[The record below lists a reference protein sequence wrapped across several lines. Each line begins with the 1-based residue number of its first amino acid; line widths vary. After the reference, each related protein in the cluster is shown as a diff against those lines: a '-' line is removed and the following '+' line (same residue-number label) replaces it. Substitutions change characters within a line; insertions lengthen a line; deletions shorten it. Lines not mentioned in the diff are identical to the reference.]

1 MSRIARILVLLTLVL
16 SPGAQGFVYDSAS
29 MSGRVSYITLRLAAD
44 GSFSSVAVTPDAGDP
59 SAWTAPN
66 FPSTHL
72 CRAPGETTEPPDC
85 RSYAVFI
92 PAGYDGKTALPL
104 HLSLHGNGGFAEAQ
118 IGDIPKNDGSGNV
131 AADNSGLE
139 GRYNQLAEQHQFL
152 VAYPNG
158 VPNGGNTVN
167 GRMWNDCR
175 IGQPESTADDVRF
188 ITALLDDLER
198 SLSVDRTRIYA
209 HGYSNGA
216 MMVLRLYAELGE
228 RFTAFATNAGN
239 QPQDDVSECAEPQAR
254 KPIFLIYG
262 DLDVVVPYYGVGVRN
277 TMRSADATIEY
288 WTRLL
293 GTETPTLDDLNWM
306 QNWTPVANRSSSDGA
321 PDSRG
326 YVRTYGNGADG
337 TQGVGPT
344 RVMVK
349 KIFQGGH
356 SLSGLTPI
364 TDPVTAATLAP
375 KNLDIQ
381 VADELYDFFSAHQ
394 MQAEPAAQP
403 KSGRFG
409 AALGMLGL
417 TVLMGAVGAR
427 IHTLWRARS

>member
-1 MSRIARILVLLTLVL
+1 MSRIACTFVLLTLAL
-16 SPGAQGFVYDSAS
+16 SPGAQGFVYDTAS

-44 GSFSSVAVTPDAGDP
+44 GSFSSVAVTPDADDP
-59 SAWTAPN
+59 AAWTAPD

-85 RSYAVFI
+85 RSYAVYI
-92 PAGYDGKTALPL
+92 PRGYDGKTPLPL

-118 IGDIPKNDGSGNV
+118 IGNIPKNDGSGNV

-198 SLSVDRTRIYA
+198 SLSVDRTRVYA

-239 QPQDDVSECAEPQAR
+239 QPRDDMTECAEPRAR
-254 KPIFLIYG
+254 KPLLLIYG
-262 DLDVVVPYYGVGVRN
+262 DLDAVVPYYGVGVRN

-288 WTRLL
+288 WTSLL
-293 GTETPTLDDLNWM
+293 GTEAPTPDDLNWTL
-306 QNWTPVANRSSSDGA
+306 NWPPVPNRSSTDGA

-326 YVRTYGNGADG
+326 YLRIYGGG
-337 TQGVGPT
+337 VEGSEGVGPT

-356 SLSGLTPI
+356 SLSGLSPI
-364 TDPVTAATLAP
+364 TDPVVAATLAP
-375 KNLDIQ
+375 KNLDVQ
-381 VADELYDFFSAHQ
+381 VADELYEFFSAHR
-394 MQAEPAAQP
+394 MHSAPAAAHTP
-403 KSGRFG
+403 GRFG
-409 AALGMLGL
+409 ASLGKYSLL
-417 TVLMGAVGAR
+417 LLLLAAILYPQSASTR
-427 IHTLWRARS
+427 EP